1 MKEKKKVDQSR
12 ILDKFAGRLSRST
25 SKLLDYREKERER
38 EASLEHRL
46 IRKKAVVRA
55 IKGRVD
61 ANGAVFAAFACF
73 LQATIAKLCFSMAI
87 TGMGPGRIH
96 ACGCWAATRT
106 KTTGPRTH

>member
-12 ILDKFAGRLSRST
+12 ILDKFAGRLAVCSIIKR
-25 SKLLDYREKERER
+25 ERER
-38 EASLEHRL
+38 ERESLEHRL

-55 IKGRVD
+55 IEGRVD

-73 LQATIAKLCFSMAI
+73 LRATIAKLCFSRAI

-96 ACGCWAATRT
+96 GCGCWAATRT
-106 KTTGPRTH
+106 RTTGPRTY